1 MPTMN
6 VSLTPELE
14 ALVQILVETGGYQ
27 SASEVVREALRL
39 LWEREDAK
47 QLAWLRDAVAKAERT
62 AEHPYDFDSILT
74 EARARA
80 RRRARIDAA

>member
-62 AEHPYDFDSILT
+62 AERPYDFDSILT